1 MLRRTAADYVQ
12 SAERRLRNAGELRRQ
27 ASGRSYEDA
36 YLEMADVAMLLWSA
50 GIDVISALM
59 TEDGVRHLGSSS
71 TRFVFLRELTG
82 ARYPLVRKPLDAI
95 GWPFLARMHNFQHNL
110 DMSEYRFLIACQ
122 RCGQLFAVLN
132 SLLPATLRLP
142 EDAYAWLLNVR

>member
-110 DMSEYRFLIACQ
+110 DMSEYRFTIACL
-122 RCGQLFAVLN
+122 RCGRLFTVLN
-132 SLLPATLRLP
+132 SLLPTSLQMP

>member
-12 SAERRLRNAGELRRQ
+12 SAERRLRNSGELRRQ
-27 ASGRSYEDA
+27 ASGRSYEDT
-36 YLEMADVAMLLWSA
+36 YLEMADVGMLLWSA

-59 TEDGVRHLGSSS
+59 ADAGVARMGSSS
-71 TRFVFLRELTG
+71 TRFVFLQELTG

-110 DMSEYRFLIACQ
+110 DMSEYRFTIACL
-122 RCGQLFAVLN
+122 RCGRLFTVLN
-132 SLLPATLRLP
+132 SLLPTSLQMP
-142 EDAYAWLLNVR
+142 EDAYAWLLNVQ